1 MSCHDRAAGSA
12 KRTCARTCATCGQRS
27 TSTHLQQSLVQLQ
40 ALLDCCL
47 ASNPL
52 PPNTST
58 EPPCPHRPLAAHLA
72 ARARS
77 SSVLRPE
84 RQWHARGGVGLGVC
98 RRARAK
104 SRHLFLK

>member
-52 PPNTST
+52 PIAL
-58 EPPCPHRPLAAHLA
+58 RW
-72 ARARS
+72 RS
-77 SSVLRPE
+77 FSWVVLPRLME
-84 RQWHARGGVGLGVC
+84 RLLGCSKLVGQFV
-98 RRARAK
+98 ATMKMVAK
-104 SRHLFLK
+104 LSCGDV